1 MQLPPMMD
9 YDIRHGRTYMYAKD
23 PLYPFGFGL
32 SYTTFRYG
40 TLTAPTAPV
49 DPAGSAALTVQ
60 VTNTGSRDG
69 DEVIQVYASYPA
81 SKVPRPARQLV
92 AFARVPLKAGE
103 RRDVSFSI
111 LASRFAYWDVDRQA
125 LVVEPGPVTVTAG
138 GSSADAAAS
147 ATLTFAG
154 TP

>member
-1 MQLPPMMD
+1 MMD
-9 YDIRHGRTYMYAKD
+9 YDLRNGRTYMYAKD

-40 TLTAPTAPV
+40 TLTTPTAPV
-49 DPAGSAALTVQ
+49 DPAGTAGLTVQ

-69 DEVIQVYASYPA
+69 DEVVQIYASYPD

-111 LASRFAYWDVDRQA
+111 LASRFAYWSVDRQA
-125 LVVEPGPVTVTAG
+125 FVVEPGAIELTAG
-138 GSSADAAAS
+138 GSSTDAAAS
-147 ATLTFAG
+147 GTITIAG